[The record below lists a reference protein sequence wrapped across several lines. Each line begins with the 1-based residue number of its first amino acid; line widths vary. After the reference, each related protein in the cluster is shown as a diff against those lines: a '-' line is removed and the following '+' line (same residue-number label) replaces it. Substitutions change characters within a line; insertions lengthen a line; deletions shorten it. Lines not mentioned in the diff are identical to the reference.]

1 MYKKL
6 ILTFTLAAGLSVLP
20 NAFAAPPPAPGK
32 QRTTT
37 QAPPPKPNTTGT
49 NKHSEDS
56 IDVLVAIKARP
67 QPAPPSKPNTTRP
80 QNHGEDSIDVFAV
93 DMTTAPEPKYKR
105 PGRPPPKGRYGE
117 DSATVLAWKQTPLRP
132 GAPRPKGRHSEDSI
146 DVLAVDFTTAP
157 EPKYKRPGRPP
168 PKGKYGEDRID
179 VLAFK
184 ARPQPAPPSK
194 PNTTKTPVHSEDSA
208 TVLAATA
215 PPKQVTPP
223 GGVRKQNIAPGGPK
237 HSEDS
242 ATVLAWKI
250 PPPPRRPI
258 KHGLD
263 STIV

>member
-67 QPAPPSKPNTTRP
+67 QPAPPSKPNTTSTPRL
-80 QNHGEDSIDVFAV
+80 HGEDKIDVFAV

-117 DSATVLAWKQTPLRP
+117 DSATVLAALKQR
-132 GAPRPKGRHSEDSI
+132 
-146 DVLAVDFTTAP
+146 TTTVPA
-157 EPKYKRPGRPP
+157 PP
-168 PKGKYGEDRID
+168 PKPIRQDSTRHGLDNET
-179 VLAFK
+179 VFVAFK
-184 ARPQPAPPSK
+184 NAGTKPGPAPK
-194 PNTTKTPVHSEDSA
+194 PNTTKS
-208 TVLAATA
+208 
-215 PPKQVTPP
+215 
-223 GGVRKQNIAPGGPK
+223 GGNNQ
-237 HSEDS
+237 EQ
-242 ATVLAWKI
+242 
-250 PPPPRRPI
+250 
-258 KHGLD
+258 D

>member
-20 NAFAAPPPAPGK
+20 NAFAAPSNPTPGGPA
-32 QRTTT
+32 
-37 QAPPPKPNTTGT
+37 PKPNTTNT
-49 NKHSEDS
+49 IKHGEDS

-117 DSATVLAWKQTPLRP
+117 DS
-132 GAPRPKGRHSEDSI
+132 I
-146 DVLAVDFTTAP
+146 DVLA
-157 EPKYKRPGRPP
+157 
-168 PKGKYGEDRID
+168 
-179 VLAFK
+179 LK

-250 PPPPRRPI
+250 RP
-258 KHGLD
+258 KGRHGED

>member
-1 MYKKL
+1 MTLYKKL

-20 NAFAAPPPAPGK
+20 NAFAAPVAK
-32 QRTTT
+32 
-37 QAPPPKPNTTGT
+37 PKPTPIRQGST
-49 NKHSEDS
+49 
-56 IDVLVAIKARP
+56 I
-67 QPAPPSKPNTTRP
+67 
-80 QNHGEDSIDVFAV
+80 HGEDSIDVFAV
-93 DMTTAPEPKYKR
+93 DM
-105 PGRPPPKGRYGE
+105 
-117 DSATVLAWKQTPLRP
+117 
-132 GAPRPKGRHSEDSI
+132 
-146 DVLAVDFTTAP
+146 TTAP